1 MFSVNYCIVKIHKLL
16 YYAFKWSCQG
26 TKFQTLGD
34 SRCQWQVRWCQTMP
48 WEWCQVAQCN
58 ILSPSARSLN
68 WMAFQAIAKYAGTV
82 FWVESMRH
90 YVFSQS
96 GWQSQLMRLLQRA
109 EAGCMRVSVWDTAST
124 SKSGW
129 LAGKLMSEGEWKIPK
144 KKGKDKTIHTIPMVF
159 HHQPGN
165 HISYHHC
172 NDIILSPDNSVS
184 WILVT
189 ERACLFFDDKCKCE
203 NPKFASF

>member
-1 MFSVNYCIVKIHKLL
+1 MPVASEVVPNNAMGVMPGGSMQYLI
-16 YYAFKWSCQG
+16 
-26 TKFQTLGD
+26 T
-34 SRCQWQVRWCQTMP
+34 VRPLTELNGIP
-48 WEWCQVAQCN
+48 GYCQVCWHSFLGKVTDFLTQ
-58 ILSPSARSLN
+58 
-68 WMAFQAIAKYAGTV
+68 
-82 FWVESMRH
+82 

-109 EAGCMRVSVWDTAST
+109 EAGCMRISVWDTAST
-124 SKSGW
+124 PKSGW

-165 HISYHHC
+165 HISCHHC

-203 NPKFASF
+203 NPKFAAF